1 MMDLNGT
8 AVKTSWE
15 EDSHSG
21 QAESPR
27 LEKAPE
33 MRQHSSVIGRI
44 VTLSK
49 QRAKRE
55 ILFPNGVK
63 VCSTESMKQI
73 VASHLAYYKLKVC
86 QEAVWEAFR
95 IFLDRIPNH
104 KEYHQWVNL
113 CQEKSHYLFQIGQN
127 FSNSQEHLTVIQ
139 RKLGLQGGDLQ
150 PSIPVDNQPTTISVP
165 TTEIFLPSASSTPSI
180 KISNDIVNETK
191 VLVKDVHVTNIIP
204 EQPSEQVV
212 KFSVK
217 ITSANYSTDLS
228 DPNSL
233 EYQGIS
239 RLLEIQM
246 QSLFEILPGFKGVRV
261 VGFSMDSRLVH
272 FAAIFDRRAAAP
284 SDVLSAILNI
294 GSNKVENGDMLFE
307 PQEEISEKLL
317 ATMEMTRLQ
326 DMVAMALFNDTSL
339 SMDPNSLQ
347 FAEGLRLMMMF
358 LVIHILQCTC
368 TLKFIPVAAE
378 QIPRNFLH
386 TPKIPMNYFPTLLL
400 LPLPRAMQSEE
411 GDAGNPDRSYRRDIQ
426 LIHVRYTQGYKVVSL
441 HWTMKNWSC
450 HFKKTFA
457 TKDNSEGS
465 FTPEGKLVGPIN
477 ATATDFPFQ
486 ATSMP
491 PVRSNDP
498 VDLSSDLF
506 VTDPP
511 FTVPEHLSF
520 QPETRL
526 SVVETGTMG
535 QVSEGMRHSSAA
547 FTAIPS
553 VTAGHNVADEEET
566 MATPTFLG
574 LDTTS
579 STAQYE
585 HVAETKDPIDEEIVS
600 STNSPGVRPGYVQ
613 DIDTHLLEEMD
624 EDIAVDEGVGRTVSS
639 ADAQPDPMEGS
650 EEVSM
655 AEEVAMITDSA
666 MLPELGEAGNTNRS
680 EGNSAADSVTESPTM
695 RSVSQTLHVDED
707 TWPSVKG
714 QETQPMQLHGQG
726 TVPHEG
732 EEGLEPTVSGNVE
745 HSNRVVRTTLKP
757 TAGEGEAGDS
767 TVAGGTVEEELGAQL
782 ITPSQA
788 FAGDNRVVGPSEEDD
803 PSTMTVWTS
812 PPTVSREEGDAER
825 TDVPEGPSDVTNPL
839 KSFTTPIEN
848 ITQGSGLHH
857 PPSTRPKEID
867 SEGGIATTPPL
878 PASFFTASALP
889 IRPGNPPAPSVEPDF
904 DPSSSDQEA
913 GTISGMRHTTAPL
926 PHPDTGT
933 TDWEIGEEDAEIKLA
948 ATGTV
953 HMLPMG
959 AAQGRL
965 SEISSTTPPSPLKY
979 LTSRLTP
986 TPSKDLVVFFSLRVT
1001 NMMFSDDLFNKSS
1014 SEYRTLEQQFLQ
1026 LLLPYLQTNLTGFR
1040 QLEIL
1045 NFRNGSVIVNSK
1057 MKFAKSVPYNVTQAV
1072 YCVLEDFC
1080 NAAAPKNNLE
1090 IDRYS
1095 LDVEPADQ
1103 ADTCKF
1109 QACNEHST
1117 CQINT
1122 VTKEAECV
1130 CYPGYISVDGLPCQS
1145 ICSLR
1150 QNHCLNNGKCEID
1163 PGKGAVCRC
1172 HLGSDRLYGGQR
1184 CTELESEPLVT
1195 LATAL
1200 SVFGLLLLASILTL
1214 ILPKI
1219 FHKLVINKSDHFLHF
1234 PDLESKANF
1243 NPAFEQDEPLNVG
1256 HCHPNGSQGQGRIN
1270 TTATT
1275 PPQELKRRLEKLRF
1289 SYEATGGAYK
1299 IRTGQLVSKSTQ
1311 GEQRS
1316 QPTELWTIPKPQ
1328 ADITTFSLPSSEQN
1342 MEPPNEV
1349 TTF

>member
-1 MMDLNGT
+1 MHMHIGFIFFIIAFATHPINGNKDGT

-347 FAEGLRLMMMF
+347 FAEDTKELS
-358 LVIHILQCTC
+358 
-368 TLKFIPVAAE
+368 PYSE
-378 QIPRNFLH
+378 DSNE
-386 TPKIPMNYFPTLLL
+386 L
-400 LPLPRAMQSEE
+400 LPNSASSAPAQ
-411 GDAGNPDRSYRRDIQ
+411 
-426 LIHVRYTQGYKVVSL
+426 
-441 HWTMKNWSC
+441 
-450 HFKKTFA
+450 KTFA